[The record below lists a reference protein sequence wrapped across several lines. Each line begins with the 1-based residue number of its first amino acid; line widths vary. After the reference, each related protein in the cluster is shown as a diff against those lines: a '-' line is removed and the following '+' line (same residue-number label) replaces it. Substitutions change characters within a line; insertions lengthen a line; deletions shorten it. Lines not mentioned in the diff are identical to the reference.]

1 MHVVQLSFV
10 ENTRTLAR
18 LVRTCDAPVLVKE
31 GSEDALVVLSPRALE
46 KLLFG
51 GGGCGAVAFPPAPCC
66 FEEEGLPW

>member
-1 MHVVQLSFV
+1 MNAVQLSFV

-18 LVRTCDAPVLVKE
+18 LVRTADAPVLVKE

-51 GGGCGAVAFPPAPCC
+51 GGGCGTLAFPRVPCC
-66 FEEEGLPW
+66 FEEEALPW